1 MAAHMQIYIADKV
14 FLAPMAR
21 DVLSVE
27 ELKQAAVSLAESID
41 KLEYL
46 SIGLIGGGFLALG
59 KSQLRQAVFV
69 FNPY

>member
-1 MAAHMQIYIADKV
+1 MAAHMQIHIYDKV
-14 FLAPMAR
+14 FLAPLVR
-21 DVLSVE
+21 DVLAVE
-27 ELKQAAVSLAESID
+27 ELKQASESLAESID

-69 FNPY
+69 FQPY